1 MNLKALQS
9 LLAIHDAQSFQEAAR
24 RLGVTQSAVSMQIK
38 SLENDLGVE
47 LFDRSVRPPSMTNA
61 AVAIIKPAREIIA
74 LAQSIRESLHDQT
87 TLAGHLSLGAVST
100 STLSFLPDGLIAV
113 RRRYPG
119 ITIKVETGLS
129 GVLLDHVKSG
139 SLDAAIITEPK
150 ELPPGLRS
158 EVLVRESLALV
169 SAMET
174 SGERLTLN
182 DVMKLPFIRF
192 NRRAG
197 VGQIIE
203 AYLAKKGLHPDESM
217 ELDSLEA
224 IVGMV
229 ERGLGISIVPTG
241 VVERFR
247 KRVAITELTDLD
259 AARRVSFIFRDQN
272 RKAALFEPLLLALR
286 ESSQPIYHKA
296 I

>member
-38 SLENDLGVE
+38 TLENDLGVE

-74 LAQSIRESLHDQT
+74 LAQSIRESLHDQS

-150 ELPPGLRS
+150 EIPPGLRC

-169 SAMET
+169 CSIESNKEPLA
-174 SGERLTLN
+174 LN
-182 DVMKLPFIRF
+182 DVMKMPFIRF

-203 AYLAKKGLHPDESM
+203 AFLAKKGLHPDESM

-241 VVERFR
+241 VVEKFR
-247 KRVAITELTDLD
+247 QRVAITELTDID
-259 AARRVSFIFRDQN
+259 AVRRVSFVFRDQN
-272 RKAALFEPLLLALR
+272 RKAALFEPLLSALR
-286 ESSQPIYHKA
+286 ESARPSYHKV

>member
-38 SLENDLGVE
+38 TLENDLGVE

-74 LAQSIRESLHDQT
+74 LAQSIRESLHDQS

-150 ELPPGLRS
+150 EIPPGLRC

-169 SAMET
+169 CSIESNKEPLA
-174 SGERLTLN
+174 LN
-182 DVMKLPFIRF
+182 DVMKMPFIRF

-203 AYLAKKGLHPDESM
+203 AFLAKKGLHPDESM
-217 ELDSLEA
+217 ERDRGHGRTRAGYIDRTDRGRRKVSPAGGNYRAYRHRRGTPRFLRFPGPKSKGRA
-224 IVGMV
+224 FRAPAVG
-229 ERGLGISIVPTG
+229 IT
-241 VVERFR
+241 R
-247 KRVAITELTDLD
+247 KRPAVL
-259 AARRVSFIFRDQN
+259 S
-272 RKAALFEPLLLALR
+272 
-286 ESSQPIYHKA
+286 
-296 I
+296 